1 MIGTINAIYRTSPK
15 RARASIAALLIAGS
29 ALAADL
35 PSDLTGTYVGVG
47 ALSGWQCEIRAFAL
61 QPPTGLQSH
70 VLSAD
75 CATPAGRASGAI
87 STWDTCPSAEA
98 TPVPLVPWSCQSAIC
113 LFPST
118 PRMAVLSYS
127 PATAQC
133 ALGQIVVTVGTGP
146 ATVMCRTQIIVPTY
160 PYQGCG
166 AVAPEPLPQ
175 PPPAPRYPRLCRQ
188 FGFYCGR

>member
-1 MIGTINAIYRTSPK
+1 MRDTINAIYRTSLK

-35 PSDLTGTYVGVG
+35 PSDLTGTYVGSESLV
-47 ALSGWQCEIRAFAL
+47 GWQCEIRAFEIY
-61 QPPTGLQSH
+61 GVGSSRY
-70 VLSAD
+70 LSAD
-75 CATPAGRASGAI
+75 CQTPSGRVSGGE
-87 STWDTCPSAEA
+87 STNATCPTTEG
-98 TPVPLVPWSCQSAIC
+98 TRPPLVPWSCQSGIC
-113 LFPST
+113 FTPST
-118 PRMAVLSYS
+118 PRMSVLSYS